1 MHTLKRC
8 LQMLK
13 ISLVDPLVRD
23 IGRLHSE
30 RANPIYQVATLVG
43 DENALGTAV
52 TRVRTPLDEA
62 RFLQAVDHSRR
73 RDRLDFEQLCQ
84 PALLD
89 AFVAQQ
95 DREDL
100 PLRARDAHLPRA
112 FVE

>member
-8 LQMLK
+8 LQMLE

-30 RANPIYQVATLVG
+30 RANPIYQVAAFVG
-43 DENALGTAV
+43 DENAPGTAV

-62 RFLQAVDHSRR
+62 RFLQAVDHSRH